1 MPTPS
6 RTSLEEIVA
15 AGRALVALG
24 GVEALTM
31 QAVAQRVGVRAP
43 SLYKR
48 VRDRPALLRLV
59 VEDALL
65 ELGASLVA
73 AADTGDPAADM
84 RALATEFR
92 AFAHAQPNM
101 FGLLFVSAADRSAPD
116 SDLLARASSPVLRTA
131 EALAGPE
138 DALHAARTFTAW
150 AVGFV
155 QMELAGAFQLGGD
168 VQEAFDYGIGR
179 LTVAL
184 SSDLRAD
191 ASDDRARHSRTPGER
206 PAS

>member
-15 AGRALVALG
+15 AGRALVTTG
-24 GVEALTM
+24 GVDALTM

-48 VRDRPALLRLV
+48 VRDRPTLIRLV
-59 VEDALL
+59 VEDALR
-65 ELGASLVA
+65 ELGATLDA
-73 AADTGDPAADM
+73 AADTGDPATDL

-92 AFAHAQPNM
+92 TFAHAQPNL
-101 FGLLFVSAADRSAPD
+101 FGLLFVSAADR
-116 SDLLARASSPVLRTA
+116 
-131 EALAGPE
+131 LAGPD
-138 DALHAARTFTAW
+138 DALPAARTITAW

-168 VQEAFDYGIGR
+168 VQEAFDYGIG
-179 LTVAL
+179 
-184 SSDLRAD
+184 
-191 ASDDRARHSRTPGER
+191 
-206 PAS
+206 

>member
-6 RTSLEEIVA
+6 RTSLEQIVA
-15 AGRALVALG
+15 AGRALVTSG
-24 GVEALTM
+24 GVDALTM

-48 VRDRPALLRLV
+48 VRDRSDLVRLV
-59 VEDALL
+59 VEDALR
-65 ELGASLVA
+65 ELGATLDA
-73 AADTGDPAADM
+73 AADTGDPARDL

-92 AFAHAQPNM
+92 AFAHAQPNL

-131 EALAGPE
+131 ERLAGPN
-138 DALHAARTFTAW
+138 DALPAARTITAW
-150 AVGFV
+150 AMGFV

-168 VQEAFDYGIGR
+168 VQEAFDYGITR
-179 LTVAL
+179 LAVAL
-184 SSDLRAD
+184 ASKPAAA
-191 ASDDRARHSRTPGER
+191 ASDER
-206 PAS
+206 GGT

>member
-15 AGRALVALG
+15 AGRALVTKG

-31 QAVAQRVGVRAP
+31 QAVAQHVGVRAP

-48 VRDRPALLRLV
+48 VRDRSALIRLV
-59 VEDALL
+59 VEDALR
-65 ELGASLVA
+65 ELGARMDA
-73 AADTGDPAADM
+73 AADTGDPAADL

-92 AFAHAQPNM
+92 AFAQAQPNL
-101 FGLLFVSAADRSAPD
+101 FGLLFVSATDRSAPD

-131 EALAGPE
+131 ERLAGRD
-138 DALHAARTFTAW
+138 DALPAARTITAW

-179 LTVAL
+179 LAVAL
-184 SSDLRAD
+184 
-191 ASDDRARHSRTPGER
+191 ASDPGR
-206 PAS
+206 